1 MSVYEDYDV
10 MITRFKELLDKSDII
25 DYTVVKMDAFT
36 LLDRIENMFLQ
47 DISSMDYTRLSSEKF
62 ESIQNSIDDVM
73 DAIKAIREKLS
84 YGEVSDALKIAE
96 ELRRKIKRALTLAN
110 ILAREMPMGVVYRA
124 VPQYVKSVPAPRQ
137 LIRNPVALQIYNLL
151 LQNPKKTIPLTSLPQ
166 ALGVTEDEINKAID
180 ELLRLGF
187 ITFVIHEGES
197 SIRLKEVA

>member
-25 DYTVVKMDAFT
+25 DYTVVKVDAFAM
-36 LLDRIENMFLQ
+36 LDRIENMFLQ

-96 ELRRKIKRALTLAN
+96 ELRRKIKRALTLAK
-110 ILAREMPMGVVYRA
+110 ILTREMPMGVVHRV

-137 LIRNPVALQIYNLL
+137 LIRNPVALQIYSLL
-151 LQNPKKTIPLTSLPQ
+151 LQNPKKTIPLTSLPR
-166 ALGVTEDEINKAID
+166 ALGVPEDEINKAID

-197 SIRLKEVA
+197 SVRLKEVA